1 MNKEL
6 NILVV
11 DDERFYINLLVE
23 LLKDKYKLYIAKSG
37 EQALKRIA
45 DKQPDLILLDIM
57 MPGLDGYQTCVEIKK
72 NPQWQD
78 IPILFLSSHT
88 DKDSEAKAFSV
99 GAVGYIKKP
108 IIVDQLVISIN
119 KATRNK

>member
-108 IIVDQLVISIN
+108 IIADQLVISIN